1 MRRVLEM
8 VGPPLLVLVI
18 VLSLW
23 SMAVRI
29 LELPTFVLPGPGRVF
44 ETAIVE
50 SERLMTGFRNTLI
63 ASTVG
68 LVAATVVGVLGA
80 VILSTSRMLE
90 RALYP
95 WAVVMQ
101 TVPVVAVAPLFV
113 LWVGPGLVSVVLVAF
128 IIALFPILA
137 NTLMGLVSTDPALID
152 LLRMQGAGRMAIFRK
167 IRLPNSLPYFFTG
180 MRISAGLAVIG
191 TIVGEMVVG
200 RGGSEAGL
208 GYYIVFSAT
217 QLKTD
222 FVLATI
228 IVCTGLG
235 IAFFLA
241 IVGLSSLIMGR
252 WHESELRLDT

>member
-1 MRRVLEM
+1 MRRILELI
-8 VGPPLLVLVI
+8 GPPLLVLVI
-18 VLSLW
+18 VLGLW
-23 SMAVRI
+23 SLAVRLLGI
-29 LELPTFVLPGPGRVF
+29 PAFVLPSPEQVF
-44 ETAIVE
+44 ETAIIE
-50 SERLMTGFRNTLI
+50 SERLMSGFRNTLV

-68 LVAATVVGVLGA
+68 LLAATVVGVLGA
-80 VILSTSRMLE
+80 IILSTSRVLE

-95 WAVVMQ
+95 WAVVLQ
-101 TVPVVAVAPLFV
+101 TVPVVALAPLFV
-113 LWVGPGLVSVVLVAF
+113 LWVGPGFVSVVLVAF

-152 LLRMQGAGRMAIFRK
+152 LLRMQGAGRAAIFRK

-200 RGGSEAGL
+200 RGGEKAGL
-208 GYYIVFSAT
+208 GYYVVFSAT

-222 FVLATI
+222 FVFATI
-228 IVCTGLG
+228 IVSTGLG

-241 IVGLSSLIMGR
+241 MVGLSSLVMGR
-252 WHESELRLDT
+252 WHESELRPNT

>member
-1 MRRVLEM
+1 MQRIVKFA
-8 VGPPLLVLVI
+8 GPPLLVLLI
-18 VLSLW
+18 VLGLW
-23 SMAVRI
+23 SLAVRI
-29 LELPTFVLPGPGRVF
+29 LDIPAFVFPGPERVF
-44 ETAIVE
+44 ETAMIE
-50 SERLMTGFRNTLI
+50 SERLTTGFRNTLI

-68 LVAATVVGVLGA
+68 LLAATVVGVLAA
-80 VILSTSRMLE
+80 VVLSTSRVLE

-95 WAVVMQ
+95 WAVVLQ

-113 LWVGPGLVSVVLVAF
+113 LWVGPGLISVVLVAF

-137 NTLMGLVSTDPALID
+137 NTLMGLVSTEPALIE
-152 LLRMQGAGRMAIFRK
+152 LLKMQGAGRVAIFRK

-200 RGGSEAGL
+200 RGGEEAGL
-208 GYYIVFSAT
+208 GYYVVFSAT

-222 FVLATI
+222 FVFATI
-228 IVCTGLG
+228 IVSTALG

-241 IVGLSSLIMGR
+241 MVGLASLVMGR
-252 WHESELRLDT
+252 WHESELRLDS

>member
-1 MRRVLEM
+1 M

-18 VLSLW
+18 VLGLW

-222 FVLATI
+222 FVFATI

>member
-1 MRRVLEM
+1 M

-222 FVLATI
+222 FVFATI

>member
-1 MRRVLEM
+1 MRRILELI
-8 VGPPLLVLVI
+8 GPPLLVLVI
-18 VLSLW
+18 VLGLW
-23 SMAVRI
+23 SLAVRLLGI
-29 LELPTFVLPGPGRVF
+29 PAFVLPSPEQVF
-44 ETAIVE
+44 ETAIIE
-50 SERLMTGFRNTLI
+50 SERLMSGFRNTLV

-68 LVAATVVGVLGA
+68 LLAATVVGVLGA
-80 VILSTSRMLE
+80 IILSTSRVLE

-95 WAVVMQ
+95 WAVVLQ
-101 TVPVVAVAPLFV
+101 TVPVVALAPLFV
-113 LWVGPGLVSVVLVAF
+113 LWVGPGFVSVVLVAF

-152 LLRMQGAGRMAIFRK
+152 LLRMQGAGRAAIFRK

-200 RGGSEAGL
+200 RGGEKAGL
-208 GYYIVFSAT
+208 GYYVVFSAT

-222 FVLATI
+222 FVFATI
-228 IVCTGLG
+228 IVSTGLG

-241 IVGLSSLIMGR
+241 MVGLSSLIMGR
-252 WHESELRLDT
+252 WHESELRPDT

>member
-1 MRRVLEM
+1 MKRALGLI
-8 VGPPLLVLVI
+8 GPPLLVLVI
-18 VLSLW
+18 VLGLW
-23 SMAVRI
+23 SLAVRL
-29 LELPTFVLPGPGRVF
+29 LEIPAFVLPGPGRVLD
-44 ETAIVE
+44 TALVE
-50 SERLMTGFRNTLI
+50 SERLLTGFRNTFI
-63 ASTVG
+63 AATVG
-68 LVAATVVGVLGA
+68 LAAATVVGVLGA
-80 VILSTSRMLE
+80 VVLSTSRMLE

-95 WAVVMQ
+95 WAVVLQ
-101 TVPVVAVAPLFV
+101 TVPVVAIAPLFV

-152 LLRMQGAGRMAIFRK
+152 LLKMQGAGRMAIFRK

-208 GYYIVFSAT
+208 GYYVVFSAT

-222 FVLATI
+222 FVFATI
-228 IVCTGLG
+228 IVSTALG

-241 IVGLSSLIMGR
+241 MVGLASLVMGR
-252 WHESELRLDT
+252 WHESELRLDR